1 MNELIENITNNNFEK
16 AKSIF
21 FNNDLKRMH
30 EAITEAAYT
39 SGDEVFGK
47 FYDYL
52 LVNDSNNANLHY
64 CIAELYTTVFN
75 ILPGGYEKAFKH
87 AQKAIELA
95 EDDLNDLKKRVK
107 SEGYNEGQ
115 VAGVEMAVKKGREKF
130 GLDFEGK
137 NLDNFAEALKTK
149 TLADAKVEPEKRVR
163 EANEKLERLQGTY
176 DTDLRD
182 RDSKIADL
190 ESQLKNLSINEKLIS
205 SAIPKDLQG
214 LTPKDFLVVA
224 RSRGYSSSPCPRA
237 FWPAAISASDHAP
250 AARHRGAASHRS

>member
-1 MNELIENITNNNFEK
+1 MDYNEVIMNELIENITNNNFEK

-95 EDDLNDLKKRVK
+95 EDDLNYKEFILLFYELPTPLLSKDV
-107 SEGYNEGQ
+107 
-115 VAGVEMAVKKGREKF
+115 AVKYATE
-130 GLDFEGK
+130 L
-137 NLDNFAEALKTK
+137 LK
-149 TLADAKVEPEKRVR
+149 ADANNQ
-163 EANEKLERLQGTY
+163 AAKLVMK
-176 DTDLRD
+176 
-182 RDSKIADL
+182 S
-190 ESQLKNLSINEKLIS
+190 
-205 SAIPKDLQG
+205 
-214 LTPKDFLVVA
+214 
-224 RSRGYSSSPCPRA
+224 
-237 FWPAAISASDHAP
+237 
-250 AARHRGAASHRS
+250 